1 MRILL
6 TFGSEAMSLPMTEE
20 MEVKPSDTDYISE
33 VCDFDREG
41 LRHLGHHLL
50 SLLDWR
56 SLVRLKRACP
66 QVDVPS
72 SFGLNADVV

>member
-6 TFGSEAMSLPMTEE
+6 TFGSEAMTEE
-20 MEVKPSDTDYISE
+20 MEVTSDTDYISE

-66 QVDVPS
+66 QVDVS
-72 SFGLNADVV
+72 SSSGLNAEVI

>member
-1 MRILL
+1 MKILL
-6 TFGSEAMSLPMTEE
+6 TFGSEAMTEE
-20 MEVKPSDTDYISE
+20 MEVTSDTDYISE

-66 QVDVPS
+66 QVDVS
-72 SFGLNADVV
+72 SSSGLNAEVI

>member
-6 TFGSEAMSLPMTEE
+6 TFGSEAMTEE

-66 QVDVPS
+66 QVDVSS
-72 SFGLNADVV
+72 SFGLDADVV

>member
-1 MRILL
+1 MGILL
-6 TFGSEAMSLPMTEE
+6 TFGSEAMTEE
-20 MEVKPSDTDYISE
+20 MEVKSSDTDFISE

-66 QVDVPS
+66 QVDVS
-72 SFGLNADVV
+72 SFIGLKADVI

>member
-6 TFGSEAMSLPMTEE
+6 TVGSEAMAEE
-20 MEVKPSDTDYISE
+20 MEVTSDTDYISE

-72 SFGLNADVV
+72 SSRLNADVI

>member
-6 TFGSEAMSLPMTEE
+6 TFGSEAMTEE
-20 MEVKPSDTDYISE
+20 MEVTSDTDYISE

-50 SLLDWR
+50 SLLDWG

-66 QVDVPS
+66 QVDVSS
-72 SFGLNADVV
+72 SFGLNADVI

>member
-1 MRILL
+1 MRIFL
-6 TFGSEAMSLPMTEE
+6 TFGSEAMTEE
-20 MEVKPSDTDYISE
+20 MEVTSDTDYISE

-56 SLVRLKRACP
+56 FLVRLKRACP
-66 QVDVPS
+66 QVDVS
-72 SFGLNADVV
+72 SSSGLNAEVI